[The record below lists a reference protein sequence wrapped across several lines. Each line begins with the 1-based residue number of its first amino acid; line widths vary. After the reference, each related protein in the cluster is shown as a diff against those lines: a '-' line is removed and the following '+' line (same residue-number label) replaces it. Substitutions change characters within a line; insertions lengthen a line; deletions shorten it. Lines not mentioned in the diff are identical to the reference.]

1 MRSYNLWLDLY
12 LNHTPCSIVWKNQ
25 NPDLSLPESLLGD
38 FGLSEEGFVETNPP
52 CFEFKRRVFHQ
63 KLLEFSALPSENRAT
78 PFHPVVCL
86 NPHVYP
92 MFFGAMVLNP
102 PSFQV
107 FQPAAPRAVQ
117 PPLQH
122 LPRCWRSN
130 AKGRRWLFWS
140 CDNGWSWGRQGH
152 PKGDQKRRKPR
163 ATKGGVVM
171 AFLGSRWILGG
182 WDSYE
187 SRPSRRSY
195 LFHLRG
201 GHCRAL
207 TNTGWGD
214 GIW

>member
-163 ATKGGVVM
+163 ATKGHQG
-171 AFLGSRWILGG
+171 GSRYGVLGKSLNIG
-182 WDSYE
+182 GMGLIWKSTQ
-187 SRPSRRSY
+187 SAFISFPS
-195 LFHLRG
+195 
-201 GHCRAL
+201 
-207 TNTGWGD
+207 
-214 GIW
+214 